1 MTRSLLAALFA
12 VLSAAASAQAPPT
25 AMRPPGLREITTS
38 AANTGVAAD
47 CYGTIVWNSA
57 TSGAKSQTLPSC
69 ASGASIRI
77 VDGKG
82 DAGIGGEISVTSGTG
97 STLGGVAAGTYT
109 LLIGASNGSVELT
122 YDGLSTNW
130 VLTSSSNP
138 GSVVQVSTNPTVF
151 NGQWFS
157 GAVFQFNA
165 AAQTLT
171 LPAFAAATANGGITV
186 QSVGFSGTIKTAGS
200 DTMSGPAVTGGN
212 TLSLPN
218 NSTVAVTK
226 SAGGYS
232 ASVAPLELQ
241 TATWLVGQNLAGCST
256 PPCYIPLFPVS
267 STARTIV
274 SASCQTELAGT
285 GTATL
290 GLFIAPTS
298 GPLSAG
304 SAPGGSTLCNAASAN
319 TAPQTVLGAPLAVAA
334 NSTVGLVTS
343 ATWCATCSGS
353 LAITLQ

>member
-1 MTRSLLAALFA
+1 MRALLAAL
-12 VLSAAASAQAPPT
+12 LTTLMSIAALAQAPPT

-57 TSGAKSQTLPSC
+57 TAGAKTQTLPSC
-69 ASGASIRI
+69 PSGAAIRI

-82 DAGIGGEISVTSGTG
+82 DAGIGGEISVTAGTG
-97 STLGGVAAGTYT
+97 ATLGLVPAGTYT

-122 YDGLSTNW
+122 YDGPSTNW

-138 GSVVQVSTNPTVF
+138 GAVVTVSTNPTVF

-157 GAVFQFNA
+157 GAVFQFNGA
-165 AAQTLT
+165 GQTLT
-171 LPAFAAATANGGITV
+171 LPAFANATANGGITV
-186 QSVGFSGTIKTAGS
+186 QSVSFSGTIKTAGS
-200 DTMSGPAVTGGN
+200 DTMSGPGVTGGN

-256 PPCYIPLFPVS
+256 PPCYIPLFPI
-267 STARTIV
+267 TNARTIV
-274 SASCQTELAGT
+274 AASCQTELVGS

-290 GLFIAPTS
+290 GLFIAPTT

-304 SAPGGSTLCNAASAN
+304 SAPSGSTLCNAALAN
-319 TAPQTVLGAPLAVAA
+319 TAPQTVLGAALAVAA
-334 NSTVGLVTS
+334 NSTIGVVTS
-343 ATWCATCSGS
+343 STWCATCSGS